1 MWDGRERERE
11 RNPSQGLLLYHS
23 LKLVKEVGSRSLTR
37 ISRAPPRH
45 QRLFREVKILKAWYC
60 AGETEQTLDPVTEY
74 ASGGRCSITE
84 LITAAWKRR
93 GPGANSTS
101 VGWIVLRPEVYCP
114 RPNLL
119 LDGDSNIKGIDFG
132 FTCGW
137 IPVWRPLYVTLK
149 LFLELKVRS
158 PWGGCVEPKS

>member
-1 MWDGRERERE
+1 MSKAIVTSAMREVGLVAELLCETGERERERE

-84 LITAAWKRR
+84 LITAA
-93 GPGANSTS
+93 
-101 VGWIVLRPEVYCP
+101 
-114 RPNLL
+114 
-119 LDGDSNIKGIDFG
+119 
-132 FTCGW
+132 
-137 IPVWRPLYVTLK
+137 
-149 LFLELKVRS
+149 
-158 PWGGCVEPKS
+158 